1 MQIENTRLSGVKIL
15 RPRRINDLQ
24 GHFQESWNE
33 RQFSKA
39 GLPSRFDHETQCFVR
54 MAGMRR
60 GLHYQAPP
68 FAQERLVRVL
78 TGEVLQ
84 VAVDARTGS
93 PTYGEWT
100 CAILNA
106 SNGRQ
111 MFIPDG
117 CLHGFLTLAPETTL
131 LSKTTEAHQTQ
142 AQGSVQAADSGLAID
157 WGMPEASILTDM
169 RDHGAQP
176 FAEWPSPF
184 VCRDFAA

>member
-1 MQIENTRLSGVKIL
+1 MQIDNTRLGGVKIL

-33 RQFSKA
+33 TQFSKA
-39 GLPSRFDHETQCFVR
+39 GMPSRFDHETQTFIR
-54 MAGMRR
+54 MAGTRR

-68 FAQERLVRVL
+68 FAHERLIRVL

-84 VAVDARTGS
+84 VAVDARAGS
-93 PTYGEWT
+93 KTYGEWT

-111 MFIPDG
+111 MFIPVG

-131 LSKTTEAHQTQ
+131 LSKTTQAHEAGS
-142 AQGSVQAADSGLAID
+142 QGSIQATDGNLAID
-157 WGMPEASILTDM
+157 WGMPEASILTDA
-169 RDHGAQP
+169 RDHGAQA
-176 FAEWPSPF
+176 FAEWHSPF